1 MSSDYPQHHQQQQSS
16 PPPAY
21 VDATPGGME
30 SEMYIDGTLYVNGV
44 AVNRSD
50 RKSRAVRQSQ
60 RGENPCETLLHWVRS
75 KYLRSL
81 AFRQHSLGSWIELWA
96 TQQTERIDRQQHKDK
111 YVRTTLRELGIYL
124 IFLTILSIGKS
135 FPRMPPVLR
144 QAFVSFLVVYGMVN
158 SNMFILTRALN
169 NIFVGPKLTDSSSGK
184 AGPAFP
190 DFDRME
196 DFWDVTAST
205 TEKPSFSH
213 SSCSST
219 WSK

>member
-1 MSSDYPQHHQQQQSS
+1 
-16 PPPAY
+16 
-21 VDATPGGME
+21 
-30 SEMYIDGTLYVNGV
+30 
-44 AVNRSD
+44 
-50 RKSRAVRQSQ
+50 
-60 RGENPCETLLHWVRS
+60 
-75 KYLRSL
+75 
-81 AFRQHSLGSWIELWA
+81 
-96 TQQTERIDRQQHKDK
+96 
-111 YVRTTLRELGIYL
+111 
-124 IFLTILSIGKS
+124 
-135 FPRMPPVLR
+135 MPPVLR